1 MKKVLISSLCLLSFN
16 CFANI
21 TGTYDVK
28 RGFAETH
35 SISQLEQLGKYRFV
49 MKDANRNKLKIKGIM
64 RGKFDPLTQT
74 SSHTLVNIERTGTLI
89 TAGDS
94 FTNIYG
100 GDPVC
105 ANGVVPFEVE
115 ERLNIVSGTGIYA
128 GVQPGSYIM
137 VEGVINNCP
146 CNGNF
151 LQNDFSVTG
160 GIVTFN

>member
-1 MKKVLISSLCLLSFN
+1 MKNILISSLCLLSLN

-21 TGTYDVK
+21 TGTYDIK

-35 SISQLEQLGKYRFV
+35 SISQLEQLGKYRLV

-64 RGKFDPLTQT
+64 RGKFDPSTQT
-74 SSHTLVNIERTGTLI
+74 SSHTLVNTERTGTLI
-89 TAGDS
+89 TAEDF
-94 FTNIYG
+94 FTNIYA

-128 GVQPGSYIM
+128 GVQPGSYII
-137 VEGVINNCP
+137 VQGVINNCP
-146 CNGNF
+146 CYDNF

-160 GIVTFN
+160 GVITFN